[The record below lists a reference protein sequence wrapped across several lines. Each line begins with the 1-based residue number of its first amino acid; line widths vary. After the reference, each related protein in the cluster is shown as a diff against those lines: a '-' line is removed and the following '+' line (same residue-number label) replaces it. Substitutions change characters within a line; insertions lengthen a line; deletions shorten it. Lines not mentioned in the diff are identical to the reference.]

1 MANMGGI
8 AAIHNDCTSS
18 DYHHYSTGGINGFR
32 IQWRFKIYLFFI
44 SIIMTDTNNIEQET
58 TTSEN
63 GEIKSSAPEKETKW
77 YVLRVVSGKE
87 RKVKEYLDKDIIRNG
102 WNKLILQVFL
112 PVEKVY
118 KVQNGK
124 KVMRERN
131 FYPGYVMIE
140 VIDGKL
146 TDEIVQHLSNISNV
160 MHFLT
165 DGKGSKGNIN
175 SLRKAEVNKMLGK
188 VDEMADAGG
197 MTMSEP
203 FIVGETIKI
212 IDGPFND
219 FNGVI
224 EEVTDEKK
232 KLKVQVKIFGR
243 ATPVELNYMQVEKI
257 S

>member
-1 MANMGGI
+1 MEETI
-8 AAIHNDCTSS
+8 TS
-18 DYHHYSTGGINGFR
+18 DVPVT
-32 IQWRFKIYLFFI
+32 
-44 SIIMTDTNNIEQET
+44 
-58 TTSEN
+58 
-63 GEIKSSAPEKETKW
+63 PEKETRW

-87 RKVKEYLDKDIIRNG
+87 RKIKEYLDKDIVRNG
-102 WNKLILQVFL
+102 WVDIIKQIFL

-118 KVQNGK
+118 KVQAGK

-140 VIDGKL
+140 VSAGKL
-146 TDEIVQHLSNISNV
+146 NDDMVQHISNISNV

-165 DGKGSKGNIN
+165 DGKGSKGNII

-188 VDEMADAGG
+188 VDEMGEAGG
-197 MTMSEP
+197 VTMSEP

-224 EEVTDEKK
+224 EEVNDEKK

>member
-1 MANMGGI
+1 M
-8 AAIHNDCTSS
+8 
-18 DYHHYSTGGINGFR
+18 
-32 IQWRFKIYLFFI
+32 
-44 SIIMTDTNNIEQET
+44 ET
-58 TTSEN
+58 TNST
-63 GEIKSSAPEKETKW
+63 ETPQAAESKW

-87 RKVKEYLDKDIIRNG
+87 RKVKEYLDKEVSRGG
-102 WNKLILQVFL
+102 WDKIVKQVFL

-140 VIDGKL
+140 VETGKL
-146 TDEIVQHLSNISNV
+146 NDDIIASIKNMTNV
-160 MHFLT
+160 IHFL
-165 DGKGSKGNIN
+165 GKDNPIA
-175 SLRKAEVNKMLGK
+175 LRKAEVNKMLGK
-188 VDEMADAGG
+188 VDEMSDAGG
-197 MTMSEP
+197 MSMSEP

-224 EEVTDEKK
+224 EEVNDEKK
-232 KLKVQVKIFGR
+232 KLKVTVKIFGR

>member
-1 MANMGGI
+1 MGTT
-8 AAIHNDCTSS
+8 AAVYHDCNWLNFIHHRNCSVD
-18 DYHHYSTGGINGFR
+18 GFCR
-32 IQWRFKIYLFFI
+32 QWFNEIYLLLI
-44 SIIMTDTNNIEQET
+44 QITMQET
-58 TTSEN
+58 IVAENTTS
-63 GEIKSSAPEKETKW
+63 AEKESKW

-102 WNKLILQVFL
+102 WDQIVKQIFL

-118 KVQNGK
+118 KVANGK

-131 FYPGYVMIE
+131 FYPGYIMME
-140 VIDGKL
+140 VSGNKL
-146 TDEIVQHLSNISNV
+146 TDDMIQHISNISNV

-165 DGKGSKGNIN
+165 DGKGSKGNIIC
-175 SLRKAEVNKMLGK
+175 LRKAEVNKMLGK
-188 VDEMADAGG
+188 MDEMSDIGG

-219 FNGVI
+219 FNGII
-224 EEVTDEKK
+224 EEVNDEKK

-243 ATPVELNYMQVEKI
+243 ATPVELSYMQVEKI